1 MKVRSLV
8 LKPLAAAALLCSGA
22 SLAAPPV
29 SNGLSSV
36 LGGSGSAGL
45 LNLNVAI
52 GSTMNSLGGG
62 LDSLPALGSGGN
74 GNGDSPL
81 NPFAQGS
88 FLHDNP
94 AGHLVFDTVNV
105 VRRGTGG
112 IIPVNSERP
121 DLPGLRKDATSRL
134 VHDLQLYEVTER
146 TLDSLT
152 GGASNLNLPVPA
164 AVPAVKAP
172 ARANADRGNRDDDDN
187 GFLGV
192 ADSTTLGTDNDRDP
206 GDNGFLGI
214 ADSSTLGT
222 D

>member
-1 MKVRSLV
+1 MKVRSFV

-22 SLAAPPV
+22 SFAAPPV
-29 SNGLSSV
+29 TNGLNSI
-36 LGGSGSAGL
+36 LGGSGTSGL
-45 LNLNVAI
+45 LNLDIGI

-62 LDSLPALGSGGN
+62 LDALPALGAGS

-112 IIPVNSERP
+112 LIPVNSERP

-134 VHDLQLYEVTER
+134 VHELQLYEVTER

-152 GGASNLNLPVPA
+152 GGASGLNLPVLA
-164 AVPAVKAP
+164 AVPVGQAP
-172 ARANADRGNRDDDDN
+172 ARDNGDRGNGDDNDN

-192 ADSTTLGTDNDRDP
+192 ADSSTLGTDNDRDA